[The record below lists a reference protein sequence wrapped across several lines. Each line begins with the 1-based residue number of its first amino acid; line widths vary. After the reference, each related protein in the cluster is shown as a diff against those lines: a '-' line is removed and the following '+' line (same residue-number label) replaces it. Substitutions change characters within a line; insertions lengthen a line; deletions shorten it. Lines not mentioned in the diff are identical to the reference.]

1 VSKKYSECISGPV
14 VINYETLTVIDG
26 GTVAVGSASVRSSA
40 SINALVVD
48 AGFLLGTIGSVDT
61 LERVAF

>member
-48 AGFLLGTIGSVDT
+48 AGFLLRTI
-61 LERVAF
+61 

>member
-1 VSKKYSECISGPV
+1 MVRASG
-14 VINYETLTVIDG
+14 ETSFTFANSSVIDG

-48 AGFLLGTIGSVDT
+48 AGFLLGTI
-61 LERVAF
+61 